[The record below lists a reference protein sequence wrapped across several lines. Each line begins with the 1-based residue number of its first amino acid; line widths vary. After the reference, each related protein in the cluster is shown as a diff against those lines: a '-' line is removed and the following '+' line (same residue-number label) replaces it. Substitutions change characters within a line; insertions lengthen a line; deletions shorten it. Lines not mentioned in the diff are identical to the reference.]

1 MVKRRT
7 GPSPPKQA
15 PNPALTALPIGL
27 KAMPD
32 PERVSPITCHRLS
45 DLEKI
50 GFANLVQHTRAIKLL
65 AVIRPPVVRMH
76 LPGIIEEEI
85 TCSRQLFEV

>member
-1 MVKRRT
+1 
-7 GPSPPKQA
+7 
-15 PNPALTALPIGL
+15 
-27 KAMPD
+27 
-32 PERVSPITCHRLS
+32 LS